1 MFTVRLH
8 HGKNQRTQPV
18 NASTRSLFERLCD
31 LKIYTLLVFDFVSIS
46 APDEATLK
54 DEVHAL
60 QCLMQARTMPVPPA
74 SHALAPCV
82 VLDPTFVESTLLAF
96 PTNYRTA
103 SNSDTLNNC
112 LAKIRE
118 LMDMSL
124 LPFLLS
130 VVWTTVANLM
140 NLHKTRNKRLP
151 QPCFAEKYR
160 IRTLPDRSLHVLPEF
175 KDQSVAFG
183 LRRFCLTWNLLRVLL
198 VRGLPLFS
206 NESSVMVFVRPKD
219 FTSSERHGR
228 VELVWFW
235 ANRLFRI
242 L

>member
-8 HGKNQRTQPV
+8 HGKINVPNQLMHPQEVCSRDCVILKSIPFWYSILFPFPHQTKQPSKMRCMPY
-18 NASTRSLFERLCD
+18 NA
-31 LKIYTLLVFDFVSIS
+31 
-46 APDEATLK
+46 
-54 DEVHAL
+54 
-60 QCLMQARTMPVPPA
+60 LMQARTMPVPPA

-151 QPCFAEKYR
+151 QPCFAEKIQNQDFARPISSRASR
-160 IRTLPDRSLHVLPEF
+160 IQGPISCLRIAQILPHMELASRASRP
-175 KDQSVAFG
+175 G
-183 LRRFCLTWNLLRVLL
+183 LTV
-198 VRGLPLFS
+198 
-206 NESSVMVFVRPKD
+206 VF
-219 FTSSERHGR
+219 
-228 VELVWFW
+228 
-235 ANRLFRI
+235 
-242 L
+242 